1 MTARVVRAQWA
12 TQEFDQDEQAGRGA
26 RSARGAR
33 HLCLVPTRS
42 SAGGSVA
49 LASALDHDWTQ
60 LGLRPACWRGSL
72 ALWAQL
78 CTPLTWCQSL
88 DQVLA
93 VCELDDVAGCFL
105 VGRAQGG
112 DQLAGRVV
120 LQALLPRLR
129 TQARLDPAHCLGD
142 YVATAWERIM
152 AHPVATRRREL
163 LVNLALDCLKQLSRA
178 DRHRSRELPLLAAA
192 DLHVK
197 QPASPIAGDLIDTAV
212 RQGWIPMASG
222 QVLRSVYADGLS
234 GREAAQRHHISEHMV
249 RYRCSSAVRQL
260 RGHRDELA
268 LLTR

>member
-1 MTARVVRAQWA
+1 MTARVVRSQWA
-12 TQEFDQDEQAGRGA
+12 TQEFDQDERTGREVA
-26 RSARGAR
+26 FARGGR
-33 HLCLVPTRS
+33 SLYLVPATS
-42 SAGGSVA
+42 SPGEAVA
-49 LASALDHDWTQ
+49 LASGLDREWTQ
-60 LGLRPACWRGSL
+60 LGLRPGCWQGSL

-88 DQVLA
+88 DHVLA

-178 DRHRSRELPLLAAA
+178 DRHRSRELPSPVLA
-192 DLHVK
+192 DLHVR
-197 QPASPIAGDLIDTAV
+197 QPAGRIAGDLIDTAV
-212 RQGWIPMASG
+212 RQGWIPVASG
-222 QVLRSVYADGLS
+222 EVLRSVYADGLS
-234 GREAAQRHHISEHMV
+234 GREAAQRHGISEHMV

-268 LLTR
+268 LLTS